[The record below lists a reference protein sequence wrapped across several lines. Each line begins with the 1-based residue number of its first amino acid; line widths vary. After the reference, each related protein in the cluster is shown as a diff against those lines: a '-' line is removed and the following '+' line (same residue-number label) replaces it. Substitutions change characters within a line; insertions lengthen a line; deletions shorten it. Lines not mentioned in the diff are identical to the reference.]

1 MTPAGAL
8 NSGRKKLE
16 GITAN
21 NACGYKVWP
30 VLEWKLLLA
39 SQRRSPPPLYNI
51 LSLRTLKY
59 YKVPLWKQLK
69 HR

>member
-8 NSGRKKLE
+8 SSGWKKLE

-30 VLEWKLLLA
+30 VLEWKLQLA
-39 SQRRSPPPLYNI
+39 SQRRPPPLYNI

-59 YKVPLWKQLK
+59 YKVLLWKQLK